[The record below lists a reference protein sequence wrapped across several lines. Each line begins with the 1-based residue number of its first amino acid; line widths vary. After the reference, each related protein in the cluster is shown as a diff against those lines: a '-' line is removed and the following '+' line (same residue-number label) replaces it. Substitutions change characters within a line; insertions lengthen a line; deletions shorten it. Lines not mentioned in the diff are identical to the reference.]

1 MIEKR
6 YLFGR
11 EHLQFPKAI
20 KRRIL
25 REYAQ
30 ANEKDAINFVKF
42 SAFFASFIILPTFHT
57 EKTKIRLAI
66 SRQIQYNETK

>member
-20 KRRIL
+20 KRRTL

-30 ANEKDAINFVKF
+30 VNKKDAIHFVKF
-42 SAFFASFIILPTFHT
+42 SAFFASFFILHTFRT
-57 EKTKIRLAI
+57 ENPKIRLAI
-66 SRQIQYNETK
+66 SRQIPYNKIK